1 MSEPRVVVIGG
12 GSGSAVLLAGLKQ
25 HTPNIT
31 AIVSMFDSGGSTGIL
46 REEFGY
52 PPFGDIRQC
61 LVALAGNDQKADA
74 LRSAFD
80 FRFHSDSSLNG
91 HSVGNLVLAAL
102 TSALDSGVVGAI
114 SELSRMLEI
123 TGRVIPVTLEDA
135 QLCAELENGT
145 VVVGESNIDQ
155 RGEETP
161 PIKRV
166 FLDRQVKANP
176 DALSAIAEADV
187 IVLGPGDLYT
197 SVTPNLLAS
206 GIPQALHSANAPL
219 AYVCNVMTK
228 LGETSGYDAARFT
241 EVVFSYLGGIKLKY
255 AIVNTQTVPE
265 DVQARYKTEGAEPV
279 DPDGEKLLDYA
290 ENVMNEALLNLG
302 PPVRHDSERLA
313 DLVIDL
319 AKKAAPEPA

>member
-1 MSEPRVVVIGG
+1 MSEPKVVVIGG

-25 HTPNIT
+25 HTSNIT

-61 LVALAGNDQKADA
+61 LVALAGDDEKAEA

-80 FRFHSDSSLNG
+80 FRFHSTSSLNG

-102 TSALDSGVVGAI
+102 TSALDSGVIGAI

-123 TGRVIPVTLEDA
+123 KGRVIPVTLEDA
-135 QLCAELENGT
+135 QLCAELASGT

-166 FLDRQVKANP
+166 FLDREVRANP
-176 DALSAIAEADV
+176 DALAAIAEADV
-187 IVLGPGDLYT
+187 VVLGPGDLYT
-197 SVTPNLLAS
+197 SVVPNLLAS
-206 GIPQALHSANAPL
+206 GIPQALRSTRGPVS
-219 AYVCNVMTK
+219 YVCNVMTK
-228 LGETSGYDAARFT
+228 LGETSGYDASRFT
-241 EVVFSYLGGIKLKY
+241 EVVSTYLGGFKVKY
-255 AIVNTQTVPE
+255 AIVNTQSVPE

-279 DPDGEKLLDYA
+279 DPDGERLLDFA
-290 ENVMNEALLNLG
+290 ENVMNERLLNLG

-313 DLVIDL
+313 ELVIDL
-319 AKKAAPEPA
+319 AKRSAPNPA

>member
-1 MSEPRVVVIGG
+1 MTEPKLVVMGG

-25 HTPNIT
+25 HTSNIT

-61 LVALAGNDQKADA
+61 LIALSGNDQKAEA

-80 FRFHSDSSLNG
+80 FRFHSTSSLNG

-102 TSALDSGVVGAI
+102 TSALDSGVTGAI
-114 SELSRMLEI
+114 SELSRMLEV
-123 TGRVIPVTLEDA
+123 TGQVIPVTMEDA
-135 QLCAELENGT
+135 QLCAELASGK
-145 VVVGESNIDQ
+145 VVIGESKIDQ

-166 FLDRQVKANP
+166 FLDREVKANP
-176 DALSAIAEADV
+176 EALKAIAEADV

-197 SVTPNLLAS
+197 SIVPNLLAS
-206 GIPQALHSANAPL
+206 GIPQALSTAKAPV

-241 EVVFSYLGGIKLKY
+241 EVISQYLGGLKVDF
-255 AIVNTQTVPE
+255 AIVNTQFVTD
-265 DVQARYKTEGAEPV
+265 DVLAQYKTEGAEPV
-279 DPDGEKLLDYA
+279 DPDGERLPEFAKNVLN
-290 ENVMNEALLNLG
+290 ENLLNLG

-313 DLVIDL
+313 ELVIGI
-319 AKKAAPEPA
+319 ARRRAA